1 MGGPGLS
8 PTAKA
13 ISRGTRR
20 IPSTRPFFPQET
32 IGEVLRDIKSV
43 LNSGVLTD
51 GPHVRDLESE
61 FAKYVKVRHGL
72 AVASGTAALEIVLRY
87 FQVKG
92 LEVLVP
98 TNTFVATP
106 NSVLFAGGKP
116 IFVDIREDTLCVDP
130 EDAKGKISTR
140 TAGMIVVHIAG
151 LICPQIR
158 ELVELCEDHHM
169 FLLEDCA
176 HAHGGAIDGR
186 MAGSLGDAGC
196 FSMYATKVMTTGEG
210 GIITTDDGCLA
221 ELACRMRSHGLDS
234 GRRMT
239 MLGHNWRMS
248 EIAAILGKSQLKSLE
263 GFVYGR
269 NEIAKRYESML
280 AETDGVSV
288 FRTPRDVRHSHYKYP
303 VRLGDDIDREKVGGI
318 LQEEY
323 GIETG
328 NVYDPPCHLHPFY
341 RESFGTRLGDLPIA
355 ERVLKK
361 VMCLPIYVGMTEED
375 VRYVSE
381 AVGCSIDRSRE
392 GN

>member
-1 MGGPGLS
+1 MGGSGLS
-8 PTAKA
+8 NSAEV

-20 IPSTRPFFPQET
+20 IPSARPFFPQKM
-32 IGEVLRDIKSV
+32 IGQILRDIESA

-61 FAKYVKVRHGL
+61 FAKYVKVRHGV

-87 FQVKG
+87 FQVRG

-130 EDAKGKISTR
+130 EDVRRKISTR
-140 TAGMIVVHIAG
+140 TAGIIVVHIAG
-151 LICPQIR
+151 LICPQIGD
-158 ELVELCEDHHM
+158 LVELCEDHHM

-176 HAHGGAIDGR
+176 HAHGGTISGR
-186 MAGSLGDAGC
+186 RSGSLGDAGC

-210 GIITTDDGCLA
+210 GIITTNDGRLA
-221 ELACRMRSHGLDS
+221 EAACRMRSHGLDS
-234 GRRMT
+234 QRRMT

-248 EIAAILGKSQLKSLE
+248 EIAAILGKYQLENLE
-263 GFVYGR
+263 SFVCRR
-269 NEIAKRYESML
+269 NEIAERYESML
-280 AETDGVSV
+280 AKMDGVSV
-288 FRTPRDVRHSHYKYP
+288 FRTPRDMRHSYYKYP
-303 VRLGDDIDREKVGGI
+303 VRVGDDIDRERVEEI
-318 LQEEY
+318 LREEY

-341 RESFGTRLGDLPIA
+341 QESFGTRAGDLPAA
-355 ERVLKK
+355 ERVLEK

-375 VRYVSE
+375 VRYIAE
-381 AVGCSIDRSRE
+381 AVNCSISRSRE